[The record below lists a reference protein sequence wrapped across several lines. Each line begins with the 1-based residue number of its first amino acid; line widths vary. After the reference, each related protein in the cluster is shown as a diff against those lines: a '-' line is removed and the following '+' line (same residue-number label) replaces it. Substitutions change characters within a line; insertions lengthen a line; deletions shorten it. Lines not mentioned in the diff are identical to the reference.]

1 MREGLGPRLGLQL
14 QHAPRAPRAWNAR
27 RTQPALHSREAREAP
42 ESTHAEKAQDVR
54 DQCSPYG
61 LSLAVAAFNPALA
74 VGFDRG
80 VHLLTAACVTKN

>member
-1 MREGLGPRLGLQL
+1 MRGGLELKLGLQM
-14 QHAPRAPRAWNAR
+14 QHAPRVREVLHVR
-27 RTQPALHSREAREAP
+27 EALHSREARKA
-42 ESTHAEKAQDVR
+42 AQAAKAQDVR

-80 VHLLTAACVTKN
+80 VHLLTAARVTKN

>member
-1 MREGLGPRLGLQL
+1 MREGLGLRLGPRLGLQL
-14 QHAPRAPRAWNAR
+14 QHAPRARESRAC
-27 RTQPALHSREAREAP
+27 EAREAP
-42 ESTHAEKAQDVR
+42 ESTHAQKAQDVR

-80 VHLLTAACVTKN
+80 VHLLTAARVTKN